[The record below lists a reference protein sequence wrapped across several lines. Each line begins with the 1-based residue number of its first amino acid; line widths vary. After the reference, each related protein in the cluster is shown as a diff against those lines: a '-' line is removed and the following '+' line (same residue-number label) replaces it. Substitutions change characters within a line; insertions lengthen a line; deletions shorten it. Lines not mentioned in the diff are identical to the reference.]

1 MVQRMTTK
9 DSICVRCEN
18 LKAFTNALTRHDDGS
33 ISLISECCYGGKNAG
48 NRKTCKNFV
57 EADKNTIERRLEVLE
72 GVLF

>member
-1 MVQRMTTK
+1 MTTK
-9 DSICVRCEN
+9 DSICVRCAV
-18 LKAFTNALTRHDDGS
+18 LLAHTDAFVRHEDDS
-33 ISLISECCYGGKNAG
+33 ISLISDCAYGGKNAG